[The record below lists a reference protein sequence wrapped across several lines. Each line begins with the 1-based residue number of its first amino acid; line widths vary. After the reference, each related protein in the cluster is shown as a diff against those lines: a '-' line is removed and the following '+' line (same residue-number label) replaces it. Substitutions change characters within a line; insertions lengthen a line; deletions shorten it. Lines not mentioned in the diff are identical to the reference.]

1 MSDEQDESCRA
12 AEVHPGADNRALE
25 REVCSESCG
34 CGTLEAQ
41 RDATDRSR
49 GISGAGREGRRGEG
63 QWPWVV
69 AHSAGDKSS
78 RVVER
83 DRQRGRWCCQL
94 ELTEGER
101 EMWMWF
107 WEVLGIWR

>member
-49 GISGAGREGRRGEG
+49 GIAVLAGR
-63 QWPWVV
+63 
-69 AHSAGDKSS
+69 AGGAKDS
-78 RVVER
+78 
-83 DRQRGRWCCQL
+83 GP
-94 ELTEGER
+94 G
-101 EMWMWF
+101 
-107 WEVLGIWR
+107 